1 VKIPARG
8 GRLPVLTKVDADPA
22 LSAEQST
29 AQSRVVLPIFI
40 RQEWPQAMS
49 LPVPRSRPP
58 MVD

>member
-1 VKIPARG
+1 VANC
-8 GRLPVLTKVDADPA
+8 LVLAKVDADPA

-29 AQSRVVLPIFI
+29 AQGRVVLPIFI
-40 RQEWPQAMS
+40 RQGWPQAMS